1 MAGGDFSLVRNG
13 GGNVMKDDEDRYLS
27 LFRYL
32 LKNDVK
38 NSKENVMLKII
49 IYEMVMKAV
58 GSDSDRSV

>member
-1 MAGGDFSLVRNG
+1 MYLKYIIRGE
-13 GGNVMKDDEDRYLS
+13 NVMKDDEDRYLS

-38 NSKENVMLKII
+38 NSEENVMLKII

-58 GSDSDRSV
+58 ESDSDRSV

>member
-1 MAGGDFSLVRNG
+1 
-13 GGNVMKDDEDRYLS
+13 MKDDEDRYLS